1 MLDFVTDDA
10 LDWFDSEVETLNRLV
25 HQLPSFQK
33 KANDTVHNDI
43 NWHNVLVEENG
54 GFWMIDWD
62 DLAVHGDAAMDYSV
76 FLWPLYGS
84 EDWPFWEERLIA
96 LEGRERF
103 ERMELYFRAKLLDD
117 VIDVHADYI
126 EAENMP
132 EVKQRTQQRA
142 KDIHLRAYPEYL
154 RRYGK

>member
-1 MLDFVTDDA
+1 M
-10 LDWFDSEVETLNRLV
+10 RKI
-25 HQLPSFQK
+25 FQK

-84 EDWPFWEERLIA
+84 KDWPYWEERLMD
-96 LEGRERF
+96 LEGSERF
-103 ERMELYFRAKLLDD
+103 ERMEIYFRTKLLDD
-117 VIDVHADYI
+117 VIDVLADYI
-126 EAENMP
+126 EAENVP

-142 KDIHLRAYPEYL
+142 KEYIFAL
-154 RRYGK
+154 ILNI

>member
-1 MLDFVTDDA
+1 MDVQFAEKHLLDFVTDDA

-33 KANDTVHNDI
+33 KANDTVRNDI

-84 EDWPFWEERLIA
+84 EDWPFWEERA
-96 LEGRERF
+96 HGFGR
-103 ERMELYFRAKLLDD
+103 
-117 VIDVHADYI
+117 
-126 EAENMP
+126 P
-132 EVKQRTQQRA
+132 RTIRT
-142 KDIHLRAYPEYL
+142 DGDLF
-154 RRYGK
+154 